1 MGPQLKET
9 VKRLARRQRAIVEDH
24 DRTESN
30 LGRRRPQSFIYR
42 LSLPLAIG
50 LGTVVAVLFI
60 YQWLLLQQQTKVQS
74 VANSELLF
82 IKDKI
87 ESELISRISILDH
100 LAQLSDLHRPP
111 NLEQWESNASLV
123 MSSSQG
129 LDAIVWVDRDLRVLR
144 VASKRRSDAQLI
156 FDFGSDVRSRIVLE
170 SAARNQTLVSHS
182 IRLNNG
188 QNGFLVCVPIVSK
201 ESFQGALLAI
211 FNYEEVLGPVL
222 NYVARDD
229 FVSIFEDQ
237 RRIYSRIENS
247 KPALDTTPLMANIS
261 VGQLIWQVQVL
272 PKPETLARAQSI
284 LPELILVAGLQMAA
298 LLAFAIYSV
307 ETTRSRET
315 ELAAAHKQLKDEIAE
330 REKVER
336 DLRHLHKMEAVGQ
349 FAGGVAHS
357 FNNLLLVIRG
367 HAELLLNRVGLGE
380 SVQRY
385 PIEILNATDRAS
397 TLTRQLLAFSRKQI
411 LQPRVLD
418 LNGLISQ
425 TAILLPPLLGP
436 DIKLMLSL
444 EPDLGQ
450 VKADPGQIEQVIINL
465 VVNARDAMPYGGD
478 LKIETANAEWNETVD
493 PKSGSLAKGVV
504 LSAKDN
510 GCGMDEKTRSRI
522 FEPFFTT
529 KETGKGTGLGLS
541 MVYGTV
547 QQSGGSITAIS
558 EPGRGTT
565 IRIWFPRVEE
575 QESAAIRQPVQVSE
589 AHASGAAETV
599 LVVDDEDGVRRVAR
613 EFLKIKGFSVL
624 EAREAR
630 EAIHVASQHAG
641 PIHVLL
647 TDVVMP
653 GMKGEELVEQISALR
668 PDVKV
673 LYMSAY
679 TEDAVLNLGILAPG
693 TNFIEKPFGPDDL
706 ARKVREV
713 LHGRKAKAQSSD
725 VFPGIN

>member
-493 PKSGSLAKGVV
+493 PKRGSLAKGVV
-504 LSAKDN
+504 LSVKDN

>member
-1 MGPQLKET
+1 M
-9 VKRLARRQRAIVEDH
+9 
-24 DRTESN
+24 
-30 LGRRRPQSFIYR
+30 
-42 LSLPLAIG
+42 
-50 LGTVVAVLFI
+50 LF
-60 YQWLLLQQQTKVQS
+60 
-74 VANSELLF
+74 
-82 IKDKI
+82 
-87 ESELISRISILDH
+87 
-100 LAQLSDLHRPP
+100 
-111 NLEQWESNASLV
+111 
-123 MSSSQG
+123 
-129 LDAIVWVDRDLRVLR
+129 
-144 VASKRRSDAQLI
+144 RS
-156 FDFGSDVRSRIVLE
+156 
-170 SAARNQTLVSHS
+170 
-182 IRLNNG
+182 
-188 QNGFLVCVPIVSK
+188 
-201 ESFQGALLAI
+201 
-211 FNYEEVLGPVL
+211 
-222 NYVARDD
+222 
-229 FVSIFEDQ
+229 
-237 RRIYSRIENS
+237 
-247 KPALDTTPLMANIS
+247 
-261 VGQLIWQVQVL
+261 
-272 PKPETLARAQSI
+272 
-284 LPELILVAGLQMAA
+284 
-298 LLAFAIYSV
+298 
-307 ETTRSRET
+307 
-315 ELAAAHKQLKDEIAE
+315 
-330 REKVER
+330 
-336 DLRHLHKMEAVGQ
+336 GQ

-493 PKSGSLAKGVV
+493 PKRGSLAKGVV
-504 LSAKDN
+504 LSVKDN